1 MRSLVALLPLLF
13 CVRSGIVAAEY
24 NCFPKRYNSDSLVC
38 VCNDTN
44 CGLLGKIQAETG
56 QVVVYQSS
64 IAGQR
69 FERSIVE
76 FGHSFMAK
84 SSENTTADLI
94 IRVNTNRTLQQ
105 IIGFGGAFTDA
116 AGINWMSLNSQFLRD
131 RLIEC
136 YYGPH
141 GLEYNMGRIPMAG
154 CDFSTRDYTYAD
166 LPNDFELNNFSLA
179 IEDTDYKIPMI
190 AAANKIATE
199 QVYYL
204 GSPWSA
210 PGWMKTSGRTYGAG
224 GIKGSPGGSY
234 YKTWAEYFVKF
245 YEAYK
250 SHGVN
255 IWGFTVQNEP
265 TTGFMPWGWQT
276 MAMSPYTERDFLKMD
291 LGPALFNATNNNI
304 KILVLDDNRI
314 VLPWWANV
322 IFRDPEASKYA
333 AGLGVHW
340 YLDGFRSANVLDEI
354 RKTHS
359 DKFIINTEACEG
371 FQLLANA
378 VMLGRWERAESYAM
392 SILDDL
398 RHSVSGWIDWNLYL
412 DLTGGPNWVKNF
424 VDAPIIVDR
433 DKQAFYKQPMYYA
446 LAHFT
451 KFIPR
456 GSYRLD
462 DELKTNVRTLS
473 GVALL
478 RPDELKVA
486 VFLNTGSSNNTV
498 EVNDADGRQFSFKI
512 GPRSIATVIW

>member
-1 MRSLVALLPLLF
+1 
-13 CVRSGIVAAEY
+13 
-24 NCFPKRYNSDSLVC
+24 
-38 VCNDTN
+38 
-44 CGLLGKIQAETG
+44 
-56 QVVVYQSS
+56 
-64 IAGQR
+64 
-69 FERSIVE
+69 
-76 FGHSFMAK
+76 MAK

-378 VMLGRWERAESYAM
+378 VMLG
-392 SILDDL
+392 
-398 RHSVSGWIDWNLYL
+398 
-412 DLTGGPNWVKNF
+412 K
-424 VDAPIIVDR
+424 
-433 DKQAFYKQPMYYA
+433 K
-446 LAHFT
+446 
-451 KFIPR
+451 
-456 GSYRLD
+456 
-462 DELKTNVRTLS
+462 RT
-473 GVALL
+473 
-478 RPDELKVA
+478 R
-486 VFLNTGSSNNTV
+486 T
-498 EVNDADGRQFSFKI
+498 
-512 GPRSIATVIW
+512 